1 MGGVAD
7 WLRGA
12 DTDGVVDWLREAD
25 TDGVV
30 NDHPYWDLAAAS
42 PG

>member
-1 MGGVAD
+1 VGGVAD